1 MQRAA
6 NGQSFKQSGT
16 AGWSSGQHGMSTGI
30 NAISGAA
37 IAHVLDGA
45 AIGASTS
52 AKRAS
57 GSRRR
62 LKGDHSLISPR
73 CHSAERLNRL
83 IIGT

>member
-1 MQRAA
+1 
-6 NGQSFKQSGT
+6 
-16 AGWSSGQHGMSTGI
+16 MSTGI
-30 NAISGAA
+30 DAISGAA
-37 IAHVLDGA
+37 IAHAVDGA

-62 LKGDHSLISPR
+62 LKGDQILISPR

-83 IIGT
+83 IVGP